1 MPTKTGY
8 WIRVKNGKVT
18 DVWDYKP
25 SDEKLE
31 SENGWREAVEI
42 FPELT
47 PNREIITTHV
57 INIDVEPAEIVWS
70 KREFE
75 VEERK
80 DLLRSQAK
88 AEFKA
93 VVDAEVAKETD
104 EYPETQYDAAV
115 VDAARIVFEARM
127 DEISAATT
135 HDAVDVLMES

>member
-25 SDEKLE
+25 SDDKLAAE
-31 SENGWREAVEI
+31 PGWREAVEI
-42 FPELT
+42 FPET
-47 PNREIITTHV
+47 VPHREMITTHE
-57 INIDVEPAEIVWS
+57 INIDIEPAQIVWG
-70 KREFE
+70 KRDLE
-75 VEERK
+75 VDERK
-80 DLLRSQAK
+80 SGLEAEAK

-104 EYPETQYDAAV
+104 QYPETRYDPAV

-127 DEISAATT
+127 DQIAVAAT
-135 HDAVDVLMES
+135 HEDVDALMET

>member
-25 SDEKLE
+25 SADKLASE
-31 SENGWREAVEI
+31 SGWREAVEI
-42 FPELT
+42 MPDLV
-47 PNREIITTHV
+47 PNREIMTTHQ

-70 KREFE
+70 KRELE

-80 DLLRSQAK
+80 DGLRAQAK

-104 EYPETQYDAAV
+104 AYPETQYDPAV
-115 VDAARIVFEARM
+115 VDAARVVFEQRM
-127 DEISAATT
+127 DTIAAATT
-135 HDAVDVLMES
+135 HEAVDAL